1 MNSDPLSLADK
12 PAAYGSSCANCAQ
25 SKRKCIVR
33 AAGGPCQRCYQTNKD
48 CKPAKTVRRRGVA
61 KKSAATSQASRLE
74 EKIDSLVSLMKAG
87 GQTGAA
93 VSQVISSA
101 EAASKLG
108 TNQEKYSAPASDD
121 GSRWNGPD
129 GDQTNASTP
138 ATTDSVCSPGISDLS
153 SHESE
158 ECLNH
163 FRTFKLQYFPFVH
176 IPFDKSAG
184 ELRRERPFL
193 WLCIMAISTK
203 STARQHELGLKIRQI
218 VAQEMVVQ
226 SDKSIDLLLGLLTFI
241 GWASYQFHQFHPKP
255 FLSVFTH
262 LATSLVFDLGLNK
275 PVQVTP
281 STFNLHQ
288 SPKHSTPRTME
299 ERRAAL
305 GCYLITSII
314 SSFFQ
319 RIETFRWTTH
329 LDESLQ
335 ILDEQKQCVNDE
347 ILVQLVRMRLIVE
360 KNRTRQVSLHD
371 ASEGTGL
378 ADDEAALFSNVKAE
392 IFKSSPNDVI
402 LLHLYSNELEI
413 AASSLSLTPCD
424 VNASRQDHLFHALTS
439 INSWFNILLM
449 IPPAGYVS
457 FSFAIFS
464 QVSRCLL
471 ALYRLATLD
480 APNWDKNLVQQ
491 TANPLSI
498 LNRLVNALEQVP
510 AVVGIDNSN
519 YPNGDLFSRSAQ
531 ILRSLR
537 PEWESKLGS
546 DDMVPVEPSTHDLNG
561 IQMPD
566 ASFFGDDSLYDSWFM
581 ELMSCPI

>member
-1 MNSDPLSLADK
+1 MHH
-12 PAAYGSSCANCAQ
+12 
-25 SKRKCIVR
+25 
-33 AAGGPCQRCYQTNKD
+33 

-218 VAQEMVVQ
+218 VAQEMV
-226 SDKSIDLLLGLLTFI
+226 
-241 GWASYQFHQFHPKP
+241 
-255 FLSVFTH
+255 
-262 LATSLVFDLGLNK
+262 
-275 PVQVTP
+275 
-281 STFNLHQ
+281 
-288 SPKHSTPRTME
+288 
-299 ERRAAL
+299 
-305 GCYLITSII
+305 
-314 SSFFQ
+314 
-319 RIETFRWTTH
+319 
-329 LDESLQ
+329 
-335 ILDEQKQCVNDE
+335 
-347 ILVQLVRMRLIVE
+347 
-360 KNRTRQVSLHD
+360 SLHD

-392 IFKSSPNDVI
+392 IFKSSLND
-402 LLHLYSNELEI
+402 
-413 AASSLSLTPCD
+413 
-424 VNASRQDHLFHALTS
+424 
-439 INSWFNILLM
+439 
-449 IPPAGYVS
+449 GYVS